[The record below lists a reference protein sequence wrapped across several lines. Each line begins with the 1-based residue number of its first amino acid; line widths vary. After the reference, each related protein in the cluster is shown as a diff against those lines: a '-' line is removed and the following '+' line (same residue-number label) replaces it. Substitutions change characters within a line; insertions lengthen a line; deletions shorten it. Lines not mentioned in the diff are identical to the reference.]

1 MNLLA
6 EFLNQHPENPW
17 FLGPTN
23 PMYRKSLRVDYIPN
37 IFGFAW
43 PSILGMMVQNPNALE
58 YGGIYP
64 VFVGK

>member
-6 EFLNQHPENPW
+6 EFLNQHPKNQW

-23 PMYRKSLRVDYIPN
+23 PMYRKSLRVNYIPN

-43 PSILGMMVQNPNALE
+43 PSILGMMVQNPNTL
-58 YGGIYP
+58 
-64 VFVGK
+64 